1 MCLECSALVC
11 LKALELFGSKLRI
24 KYIQGRPLGFDIMY
38 LARADKNKQVRF
50 GLKVGWE
57 SLIGGI

>member
-1 MCLECSALVC
+1 MIICANQIG
-11 LKALELFGSKLRI
+11 K
-24 KYIQGRPLGFDIMY
+24 IQGPPLGFDIMY
-38 LARADKNKQVRF
+38 LALADENKQVRF

>member
-1 MCLECSALVC
+1 MKIE
-11 LKALELFGSKLRI
+11 EL
-24 KYIQGRPLGFDIMY
+24 QGPPLGFDIMY
-38 LARADKNKQVRF
+38 LALADKNKQVRF